1 MLKTIDAFLNRLT
14 MYKIVLYGLLV
25 LLVIADILA
34 WTGVLSIGPVALLVS
49 GVVLGATCYI
59 ANELLGRLYHAPR
72 NSESYLITALILT
85 CILPPADSVHRALL
99 VALTGVIAM
108 ASKYLLTWRGSHF
121 LNPAATGALVMSVA
135 GLLPATWWVAT
146 PAVVIPTSL
155 LALAVLRKQRKF
167 QLFLVFAGSVILLML
182 YIGVGF
188 HDQSVWNVFK
198 NAWLSWPIIFMGSIM
213 LTEPTTLPP
222 TRYYQL
228 LFGTLV
234 GVVFASQLQVGH
246 VTATP
251 QVALIIGDLMTLVA
265 APTIGIML
273 RLKMISALAPDTYDF
288 AFEPVG
294 RRIAFIPGQYLEWTL
309 EHPRA
314 DIRGN
319 RRLFS
324 IASSPT
330 EPDLHVGTKTYEP
343 GSTFKRA
350 LLGMKVGSYIRAAH
364 PAGSFILPQSN
375 TRPLV
380 FIAGGIGITPFR
392 SMIKQMVD
400 AGQQRNIT
408 LLYSAR
414 SEADFVYRDV
424 FDAAAANG
432 LQTHYRTDRLDAAA
446 LKEALPDLRQSMVY
460 ISGPD
465 AMVTGYKQILQG
477 LGVKARNIRT
487 DHFSGY

>member
-25 LLVIADILA
+25 LLIIADILA

-213 LTEPTTLPP
+213 LVAKPTSYT
-222 TRYYQL
+222 
-228 LFGTLV
+228 
-234 GVVFASQLQVGH
+234 
-246 VTATP
+246 VTC
-251 QVALIIGDLMTLVA
+251 LM
-265 APTIGIML
+265 
-273 RLKMISALAPDTYDF
+273 
-288 AFEPVG
+288 
-294 RRIAFIPGQYLEWTL
+294 
-309 EHPRA
+309 
-314 DIRGN
+314 
-319 RRLFS
+319 
-324 IASSPT
+324 
-330 EPDLHVGTKTYEP
+330 
-343 GSTFKRA
+343 
-350 LLGMKVGSYIRAAH
+350 
-364 PAGSFILPQSN
+364 LPQQMAYRRTTAQTDWMPQHSK
-375 TRPLV
+375 RRCQICGKAW
-380 FIAGGIGITPFR
+380 FI
-392 SMIKQMVD
+392 SQ
-400 AGQQRNIT
+400 
-408 LLYSAR
+408 AR
-414 SEADFVYRDV
+414 MRW
-424 FDAAAANG
+424 
-432 LQTHYRTDRLDAAA
+432 
-446 LKEALPDLRQSMVY
+446 
-460 ISGPD
+460 
-465 AMVTGYKQILQG
+465 
-477 LGVKARNIRT
+477 
-487 DHFSGY
+487 

>member
-1 MLKTIDAFLNRLT
+1 MLKAIDAFLNRLT
-14 MYKIVLYGLLV
+14 MYKIVLYGLIV

-34 WTGVLSIGPVALLVS
+34 WIGTLSIGPVALLVS
-49 GVVLGATCYI
+49 ALVLGITCYVS
-59 ANELLGRLYHAPR
+59 NELLGRLYRAPR
-72 NSESYLITALILT
+72 NSESYLITAMILA

-99 VALTGVIAM
+99 VALTGVIGM

-121 LNPAATGALVMSVA
+121 LNPAATGAFVMSVA
-135 GLLPATWWVAT
+135 GLLPATWWIAT
-146 PAVVIPTSL
+146 PSLVVPASL

-167 QLFLVFAGSVILLML
+167 QLFFVFAASAILLML

-188 HDQSVWNVFK
+188 HDQSVWSVFK

-228 LFGTLV
+228 LFGVLV
-234 GVVFASQLQVGH
+234 GTVFASQLHVGR
-246 VTATP
+246 VTAAP
-251 QVALIIGDLMTLVA
+251 QVALIIGDLMTLIA
-265 APTIGIML
+265 APTVGIML
-273 RLKMISALAPDTYDF
+273 RLKMITTLAPDTYDF

-294 RRIAFIPGQYLEWTL
+294 RRVAFVPGQYLEWTL

-319 RRLFS
+319 RRIFS
-324 IASSPT
+324 ISSSPT
-330 EPDLHVGTKTYEP
+330 EPELHVGTKTYEP
-343 GSTFKRA
+343 GSTFKKA

-364 PAGSFILPQSN
+364 PAGSFTLPKSSG
-375 TRPLV
+375 RPLI

-392 SMIKQMVD
+392 SMVKQIVD
-400 AGQQRNIT
+400 TGQQRNMT

-414 SEADFVYRDV
+414 TEADFVYREV

-432 LQTHYRTDRLDAAA
+432 LKSLYRTDRLDAQL
-446 LKEALPDLRQSMVY
+446 LKETLPGLLQSTIY

-465 AMVTGYKQILQG
+465 AMVTGYGHMLRS
-477 LGVKARNIRT
+477 LGVKARDIRT